1 MKMLVV
7 SLDYAVNRTQKGNED
22 VDSEGQYRGGATQKI
37 MDPNC
42 TLQNIDAGLED
53 T

>member
-1 MKMLVV
+1 MKMLVM

-22 VDSEGQYRGGATQKI
+22 VDSEGPIPRSSDAKK

-42 TLQNIDAGLED
+42 TLQSIDAGLED